1 MIDLSVQIGSLTL
14 CNPVLVAS
22 GTFGY
27 ADEFES
33 LIDFAA
39 LGGIIT
45 KTVTLEMRPGNPPPR
60 VVETPAGMLNSIGL
74 PNLGVAGFI
83 AEKMPFLRTVSTKV
97 IVNVAGKTEEE
108 FAEVVA
114 RLEDVQGIDAY
125 ELNYSCPN
133 VKEGGLSFSVNPA
146 MAERVTVLVR
156 RQTRKP
162 VIAKL
167 TPNVTSIGD
176 IGRAVQNG
184 GADAVSAINTL
195 VGMAVDVRTRRPK
208 IATITGGLSGP
219 AIKPVALAKVYEL
232 CKAVSIP
239 IIGIGGIMNADDA
252 LEFLMVGAKAV
263 QVGTANF
270 IDPAA
275 AVKVVTGIRAFC
287 EQQELQSIT
296 QVIGSIELSEDVW
309 PDKGNMNNE
318 RATIT
323 CTNHGRSKG
332 DGRQAAN

>member
-1 MIDLSVQIGSLTL
+1 MIDLAVRIGSLTL
-14 CNPVLVAS
+14 NNPVLVAS

-27 ADEFES
+27 ADEFDG
-33 LIDFAA
+33 LVDFTA

-74 PNLGVAGFI
+74 PNLGVAGFV
-83 AEKMPFLRTVSTKV
+83 AEKMPFLRTVGTKV

-114 RLEDVQGIDAY
+114 RLEAVQGIDAY

-133 VKEGGLSFSVNPA
+133 VKEGGLSFSVDPA
-146 MAERVTVLVR
+146 MAERVTGLVR
-156 RQTRKP
+156 KQTRKP
-162 VIAKL
+162 IIAKL
-167 TPNVTSIGD
+167 TPNVTCIGD

-208 IATITGGLSGP
+208 IATVTGGLSGP
-219 AIKPVALAKVYEL
+219 AIRPVALAKVYEL

-239 IIGIGGIMNADDA
+239 VIGIGGIMSADDA
-252 LEFLMVGAKAV
+252 LEFLIVGAQAV

-270 IDPAA
+270 INPAA
-275 AVKVVTGIRAFC
+275 AVHVVAGIRAYC
-287 EQQELQSIT
+287 VENEISHIS
-296 QVIGSIELSEDVW
+296 QVIGTMELS
-309 PDKGNMNNE
+309 
-318 RATIT
+318 
-323 CTNHGRSKG
+323 
-332 DGRQAAN
+332 

>member
-1 MIDLSVQIGSLTL
+1 
-14 CNPVLVAS
+14 
-22 GTFGY
+22 
-27 ADEFES
+27 
-33 LIDFAA
+33 
-39 LGGIIT
+39 
-45 KTVTLEMRPGNPPPR
+45 
-60 VVETPAGMLNSIGL
+60 
-74 PNLGVAGFI
+74 
-83 AEKMPFLRTVSTKV
+83 
-97 IVNVAGKTEEE
+97 
-108 FAEVVA
+108 
-114 RLEDVQGIDAY
+114 
-125 ELNYSCPN
+125 
-133 VKEGGLSFSVNPA
+133 
-146 MAERVTVLVR
+146 
-156 RQTRKP
+156 
-162 VIAKL
+162 
-167 TPNVTSIGD
+167 
-176 IGRAVQNG
+176 VQNG

>member
-1 MIDLSVQIGSLTL
+1 
-14 CNPVLVAS
+14 
-22 GTFGY
+22 
-27 ADEFES
+27 
-33 LIDFAA
+33 
-39 LGGIIT
+39 
-45 KTVTLEMRPGNPPPR
+45 
-60 VVETPAGMLNSIGL
+60 
-74 PNLGVAGFI
+74 
-83 AEKMPFLRTVSTKV
+83 
-97 IVNVAGKTEEE
+97 
-108 FAEVVA
+108 
-114 RLEDVQGIDAY
+114 
-125 ELNYSCPN
+125 
-133 VKEGGLSFSVNPA
+133 
-146 MAERVTVLVR
+146 
-156 RQTRKP
+156 
-162 VIAKL
+162 
-167 TPNVTSIGD
+167 
-176 IGRAVQNG
+176 
-184 GADAVSAINTL
+184 VSAINTL